1 MKVIIVS
8 QNSIRKGLLKA
19 NGFEMVTKIGA
30 FTLYKSSKTSD
41 IVVHSSGVT
50 VSLEKDLLDLFDKYK
65 PLFVVSLGFAA
76 SIDQNVKIGSV
87 LMFENIS
94 VVTGPMA
101 LWNSDDAQNSDD
113 VQSLAAPINRPI
125 SALFETLDENRGW
138 FYEGSLLTT
147 PRMVR
152 TSKMKHW
159 LSKEFDVC
167 AIDEDGFY
175 IASVCRDRQLP
186 CAVIRGIN
194 NDHKTNSP
202 YLTGLY
208 DRRENLKFWRILVS
222 PHGYLSCVKI
232 YFRNLK
238 AHKKLERLMDRVLGL
253 EIH

>member
-8 QNSIRKGLLKA
+8 QNSISKGFIRA
-19 NGFEMVTKIGA
+19 NGFEMGTKIGA
-30 FTLYKSSKTSD
+30 FAVYTSSKTSD

-50 VSLEKDLLDLFDKYK
+50 VSLEKDLLDLFGKYK

-76 SIDQNVKIGSV
+76 SADKNVKIGSV

-94 VVTGPMA
+94 AVTGPMA
-101 LWNSDDAQNSDD
+101 LWNRDDAQ
-113 VQSLAAPINRPI
+113 SLVAPINRPI

-147 PRMVR
+147 PRMVT

-159 LSKEFDVC
+159 LSEEFDVC

-175 IASVCRDRQLP
+175 IANVCRDRQLP
-186 CAVIRGIN
+186 YAVIRGIN

-202 YLTGLY
+202 YLTELY
-208 DRRENLKFWRILVS
+208 GQRYPLKFWRILVS
-222 PHGYLSCVKI
+222 PHRYLSCVKM
-232 YFRNLK
+232 YFCNLK
-238 AHKKLERLMDRVLGL
+238 AHKKLERLVDRVLGL

>member
-8 QNSIRKGLLKA
+8 QNSIRKGFMRA
-19 NGFEMVTKIGA
+19 NGFEMETKIVA
-30 FTLYKSSKTSD
+30 FAVYTSSNTSD

-65 PLFVVSLGFAA
+65 PIFVVSLGFAA
-76 SIDQNVKIGSV
+76 AIDQNVKIGSV
-87 LMFENIS
+87 LMFDNIS
-94 VVTGPMA
+94 VVTGAMA
-101 LWNSDDAQNSDD
+101 LWKRDDAQ
-113 VQSLAAPINRPI
+113 SLVAPINRPI
-125 SALFETLDENRGW
+125 SALFETLDENRGL

-147 PRMVR
+147 PKLVT

-175 IASVCRDRQLP
+175 IANVCRDRQLP
-186 CAVIRGIN
+186 YAVIRGIN

-202 YLTGLY
+202 YLTELY
-208 DRRENLKFWRILVS
+208 GQRDNLKFWRILVR
-222 PHGYLSCVKI
+222 PHRYLSCVKI

-238 AHKKLERLMDRVLGL
+238 AHGKLERLMDRVLGL

>member
-1 MKVIIVS
+1 M
-8 QNSIRKGLLKA
+8 
-19 NGFEMVTKIGA
+19 
-30 FTLYKSSKTSD
+30 
-41 IVVHSSGVT
+41 
-50 VSLEKDLLDLFDKYK
+50 
-65 PLFVVSLGFAA
+65 
-76 SIDQNVKIGSV
+76 KIGSV

-101 LWNSDDAQNSDD
+101 LWNRDDAQ
-113 VQSLAAPINRPI
+113 SLVAPINRPI

-147 PRMVR
+147 SRMVT
-152 TSKMKHW
+152 TSRMKHW

-167 AIDEDGFY
+167 AIDEDGFF
-175 IASVCRDRQLP
+175 IASVCRGRQLP

-202 YLTGLY
+202 YLTELY
-208 DRRENLKFWRILVS
+208 GQRDNLKFWRIVVR
-222 PHGYLSCVKI
+222 PHRFLSCVKI

-238 AHKKLERLMDRVLGL
+238 AHKKVERLMARVLGL

>member
-8 QNSIRKGLLKA
+8 QNSIRKGLLRA
-19 NGFEMVTKIGA
+19 NGFEMGTKIGA

-101 LWNSDDAQNSDD
+101 LWNRDDAQ
-113 VQSLAAPINRPI
+113 SLVAPINRPI

-147 PRMVR
+147 PRMVT

-175 IASVCRDRQLP
+175 IASVCREIQLP

-202 YLTGLY
+202 YLTELY
-208 DRRENLKFWRILVS
+208 GQRDNLKFWRILVR
-222 PHGYLSCVKI
+222 PHRYLSCVKI

>member
-8 QNSIRKGLLKA
+8 QNSIRKGFMRA
-19 NGFEMVTKIGA
+19 NGFEMETKIGA
-30 FTLYKSSKTSD
+30 FAVYTSSKTSD

-65 PLFVVSLGFAA
+65 PIFVVSLGFAA
-76 SIDQNVKIGSV
+76 AIDQNVKIGSV
-87 LMFENIS
+87 LMFDNIS
-94 VVTGPMA
+94 VVTGAMA
-101 LWNSDDAQNSDD
+101 LWKRDDAQ
-113 VQSLAAPINRPI
+113 SLVAPINRPI
-125 SALFETLDENRGW
+125 SALFETLDENRGL
-138 FYEGSLLTT
+138 FYEGSLQTT
-147 PRMVR
+147 PKLVT

-202 YLTGLY
+202 YLTELY
-208 DRRENLKFWRILVS
+208 GQRDNLKFWRILVR
-222 PHGYLSCVKI
+222 PHRYLSCVKI

-238 AHKKLERLMDRVLGL
+238 AHGKLERLMDRVLGL